1 MRSKE
6 QSAMSLTNTTPS
18 PDFKARTDLTWFIR
32 ERARETVKEVGF
44 GWVGSQS
51 APSTY
56 QQLRGAFAHSEST
69 GAPLVVSDQN
79 CDSAIY
85 AMPQDNVAFRFWHDV
100 HHVKLGLSFRL
111 EDELELA
118 IWHLDQA
125 VLGGFMPNSLPYQL
139 LKADLFGQVLL
150 MALIG
155 RFPFDQAEF
164 VTTCAEAGL
173 LNGLL
178 DEIRRIP

>member
-1 MRSKE
+1 
-6 QSAMSLTNTTPS
+6 MSLSNATPS
-18 PDFKARTDLTWFIR
+18 PNFKARADLTWFIR
-32 ERARETVKEVGF
+32 ARARETAKEVGF
-44 GWVGSQS
+44 TWQGTPH

-69 GAPLVVSDQN
+69 GDPLPVSDQF
-79 CDSAIY
+79 CDTTIY
-85 AMPQDNVAFRFWHDV
+85 VMPQDNIRFRFWHDV

-125 VLGGFMPNSLPYQL
+125 VLGGFMPNSPPYQL
-139 LKADLFGQVLL
+139 LKADLIGQVLL

-155 RFPFDQAEF
+155 RFPLDQKEF

-173 LNGLL
+173 MSGLL